1 MTTLNASPVKPADE
15 KSVEKQV
22 YSIVERYK
30 ENIPIDNDRNR
41 LAFTLVK
48 YILGEGDAPE
58 MAVKV
63 NKLTLTGITEKELAK
78 KLANDLKS
86 VEKPE

>member
-1 MTTLNASPVKPADE
+1 MTTLNASQVQPADP

-30 ENIPIDNDRNR
+30 EYLPIENDRNR

-48 YILGEGDAPE
+48 YLTENGDAP
-58 MAVKV
+58 AIVVKV
-63 NKLTLTGITEKELAK
+63 NKLTLEGMTESELAT
-78 KLANDLKS
+78 KLEEDLKS
-86 VEKPE
+86 VELPD